1 MERTVIRSSLPVR
14 EWTAAARRARAAVLA
29 AVVAFGPLAV
39 GAQAPKGASDAAL
52 AERVQSVVDRPEFR
66 HANWGVEFY
75 SLDSGKEV
83 YSLNGDKFFV
93 PGSTTKLLTM
103 GSALGLLGADYRFH
117 TRVYRTGPI
126 GSDGTLDGDLVLVAS
141 GDANLSGRIQKDG
154 TLAFEN
160 EDHSYDASPDTKAV
174 PGDPLLVIRDIAAQV
189 RAHGIRKISGRVLI
203 DATLFPEG
211 ERELGT
217 GVVISPIIVNDN
229 LVDVVITPGA
239 KAGAPVSLA
248 ISPATPYVRFVN
260 QATTASADSEPHIRW
275 SSDVKN
281 PDGSHTV
288 TVTGTMP
295 AGKQAILFSYAVPE
309 PSRFAQVA
317 LVKALEEKG
326 VRATLP
332 AATTKPN
339 FKTLAASYTDT
350 NVVAEHVSPPLS
362 EEVKVTLKV
371 SQNLRA
377 SAMPYVLGAILAHD
391 GSAQAGF
398 AKEREFLQ
406 QKLGLDISGAS
417 QGDGAGGSAHFTPNF
432 MVRFLAAM
440 AKQKDFDKYFAALP
454 VLGRDGT
461 LWNIQTSSPAAGHVH
476 AKTGTYVE
484 DDLLNNGM
492 IVDGKGL
499 AGYMTTA
506 DGRKLAF
513 AIYANNVPV
522 SLDPDA
528 ITKIVG
534 QAVGEVAAA
543 GYEAQP

>member
-1 MERTVIRSSLPVR
+1 MARVTMRS
-14 EWTAAARRARAAVLA
+14 AAMGLGMA
-29 AVVAFGPLAV
+29 AVVCMSAGAA
-39 GAQAPKGASDAAL
+39 AQAGRGASGERAGAGGGGAL
-52 AERVQSVVDRPEFR
+52 EARVRSIIERPEFS
-66 HANWGVEFY
+66 HSTWGVELY
-75 SLDSGKEV
+75 SLDSGRTV
-83 YSLNGDKFFV
+83 YSINGDKLFV

-117 TRVYRTGPI
+117 TRVYRTGPVR
-126 GSDGTLDGDLVLVAS
+126 SDGTLDGDLVLVAS
-141 GDANLSGRIQKDG
+141 GDANLSGRIRKDG

-160 EDHSYDASPDTKAV
+160 EDHSYDGSPDTRAV
-174 PGDPLLVIRDIAAQV
+174 PGDPLLVIRDLAAQV
-189 RAHGIRKISGRVLI
+189 RAHGIKRVGGRVLI

-229 LVDVVITPGA
+229 LVDVTITPGA
-239 KAGAPVSLA
+239 EPGAPVALDV
-248 ISPATPYVRFVN
+248 SPVTPYVRFVN
-260 QATTASADSEPHIRW
+260 QATTSSADSQPHIRW
-275 SSDVKN
+275 SNDVTN

-295 AGKQAILFSYAVPE
+295 AGKPGVLFSYAVPE

-317 LVKALEEKG
+317 LVMALDEKG
-326 VRATLP
+326 VRAALP
-332 AATTKPN
+332 PPAETPDFEK
-339 FKTLAASYTDT
+339 LSASYTDA
-350 NVVAEHVSPPLS
+350 NLVAEHVSPPLS

-371 SQNLRA
+371 SQNLHA
-377 SAMPYVLGAILAHD
+377 STMPYVLGAVLAKD
-391 GSAQAGF
+391 GSARAGF
-398 AKEREFLQ
+398 AKEREFLTDT
-406 QKLGLDISGAS
+406 LGLDISGAS
-417 QGDGAGGSAHFTPNF
+417 QADGAGGSAHFTPAF

-440 AKQKDFDKYFAALP
+440 AQRSDYQKYFAALP
-454 VLGRDGT
+454 ILGRDGT
-461 LWNIQTSSPAAGHVH
+461 LWNIQTDSPAAGHVH

-484 DDLLNNGM
+484 EDLLNDGL

-506 DGRKLAF
+506 DGERLAF

-522 SLDPDA
+522 SLEPDA

-543 GYEAQP
+543 AYELR

>member
-1 MERTVIRSSLPVR
+1 MARVR
-14 EWTAAARRARAAVLA
+14 MSAAWGMRGIVGGLLMAGAAAAL
-29 AVVAFGPLAV
+29 
-39 GAQAPKGASDAAL
+39 GAQAPRAASGGTL
-52 AERVQSVVDRPEFR
+52 EERVTSIVEQPAFKHST
-66 HANWGVEFY
+66 WGVEFY
-75 SLDSGKEV
+75 SLDSGKTI
-83 YSLNGDKFFV
+83 YSMNGDKLFV

-126 GSDGTLDGDLVLVAS
+126 RSDGTLDGDLVLVAS
-141 GDANLSGRIQKDG
+141 GDANLSGRLRKDG

-160 EDHSYDASPDTKAV
+160 EDHSYDGSPDTKAV
-174 PGDPLLVIRDIAAQV
+174 PGDPLAVIRDIAAQV
-189 RAHGIRKISGRVLI
+189 RSHGITRIGGRVLI

-217 GVVISPIIVNDN
+217 GVVISPIIMNDN
-229 LVDVVITPGA
+229 LVDVTIAPGA
-239 KAGAPVSLA
+239 KPGAPVSLDV
-248 ISPATPYVRFVN
+248 SPVTSYVRFVN
-260 QATTASADSEPHIRW
+260 QATTSSADSQPYIHW
-275 SSDVKN
+275 SSDITN

-288 TVTGTMP
+288 TVAGTMP
-295 AGKQAILFSYAVPE
+295 AGKPAILFSYAVPE

-317 LVKALEEKG
+317 LVMALEEKG
-326 VRATLP
+326 VHAALP
-332 AATTKPN
+332 PPTEKPD
-339 FKTLAASYTDT
+339 FQALSASYTDA

-371 SQNLRA
+371 SQNLHA

-391 GSAQAGF
+391 GSARAGF
-398 AKEREFLQ
+398 AQERAFL
-406 QKLGLDISGAS
+406 KDTLGLDISGAS
-417 QGDGAGGSAHFTPNF
+417 QADGAGGSAHFTPSF

-440 AKQKDFDKYFAALP
+440 SKRGDFQKYFAALP

-461 LWNIQTSSPAAGHVH
+461 LWNIQTDSPAAGHVH

-484 DDLLNNGM
+484 QDLLNNGM

-522 SLDPDA
+522 SLDPDDV
-528 ITKIVG
+528 TEIVG
-534 QAVGEVAAA
+534 QAVGAVAAA
-543 GYEAQP
+543 GYQAQP

>member
-1 MERTVIRSSLPVR
+1 MVRATKRSAGRWIGVM
-14 EWTAAARRARAAVLA
+14 A
-29 AVVAFGPLAV
+29 AVVCVTTGVAAQ
-39 GAQAPKGASDAAL
+39 GAGGGGRSGGGTLEA
-52 AERVQSVVDRPEFR
+52 RVRSVIERPEFR
-66 HANWGVEFY
+66 HSTWGVEFY
-75 SLDSGKEV
+75 SLDSGKTV
-83 YSLNGDKFFV
+83 FSVNGDKLFV

-126 GSDGTLDGDLVLVAS
+126 RNDGTLDGDLVLVAS
-141 GDANLSGRIQKDG
+141 GDANLSGRIGKDG

-160 EDHSYDASPDTKAV
+160 EDHSYDGSPDTKAV
-174 PGDPLLVIRDIAAQV
+174 PGDPLLVIRDIAQQV
-189 RAHGIRKISGRVLI
+189 RKHGITRIGGRVLV
-203 DATLFPEG
+203 DASLFPEG

-229 LVDVVITPGA
+229 LVDVTIAPGATPGA
-239 KAGAPVSLA
+239 PASLA
-248 ISPATPYVRFVN
+248 VSPATSYVRFVN
-260 QATTASADSEPHIRW
+260 QATTASADSQPHIRW
-275 SSDVKN
+275 SNDVTN

-295 AGKQAILFSYAVPE
+295 AGKPAVLFSYAVPE
-309 PSRFAQVA
+309 PSRFAQMA
-317 LVKALEEKG
+317 LVMALDEKG
-326 VRATLP
+326 VRAALP
-332 AATTKPN
+332 PSAEKPD
-339 FKTLAASYTDT
+339 FQKLSASYTDA
-350 NVVAEHVSPPLS
+350 NLVAEHVSPPLS

-371 SQNLRA
+371 SQNLHA
-377 SAMPYVLGAILAHD
+377 SAMPYVLGAILAKD
-391 GSAQAGF
+391 GSARAGF
-398 AKEREFLQ
+398 AKELEFL
-406 QKLGLDISGAS
+406 KDTLGLDISGAS
-417 QGDGAGGSAHFTPNF
+417 QGDGAGGSAHFTPSF

-440 AKQKDFDKYFAALP
+440 AGRPDFQKYFTALP
-454 VLGRDGT
+454 ILGRDGT
-461 LWNIQTSSPAAGHVH
+461 LWNIQTDSPAAGHVH

-484 DDLLNNGM
+484 DDLLNNGL

-543 GYEAQP
+543 GYEVRP

>member
-1 MERTVIRSSLPVR
+1 MG
-14 EWTAAARRARAAVLA
+14 AAVA
-29 AVVAFGPLAV
+29 CIPWAV
-39 GAQAPKGASDAAL
+39 GAQAPQASEAQHGAAL
-52 AERVQSVVDRPEFR
+52 SERVQEIVGRPEFR
-66 HANWGVEFY
+66 HATWGVEFY
-75 SLDSGKEV
+75 SLDSGKTI

-126 GSDGTLDGDLVLVAS
+126 RSDGTLDGDLVLVAS

-160 EDHSYDASPDTKAV
+160 EDHSYDGSPDTKAV

-189 RAHGIRKISGRVLI
+189 RAKGIRKIAGRVLV

-211 ERELGT
+211 DRELGT
-217 GVVISPIIVNDN
+217 GVVISPIVVNDN

-239 KAGAPVSLA
+239 RPGAAVSLD

-260 QATTASADSEPHIRW
+260 KATTVSADSEPHIRW
-275 SSDVKN
+275 SSDITN

-288 TVTGTMP
+288 TVTGRMP

-317 LVKALEEKG
+317 LVKALDEKG
-326 VRATLP
+326 VRAPLP
-332 AATTKPN
+332 PVTARPD
-339 FKTLAASYTDT
+339 FKALAASYTDA
-350 NVVAEHVSPPLS
+350 NVVAEHISPPLS

-371 SQNLRA
+371 SQNLHA
-377 SAMPYVLGAILAHD
+377 SAMPYTLGAILAHE

-398 AKEREFLQ
+398 DKEREFLQ
-406 QKLGLDISGAS
+406 QTLGLDISGAS
-417 QGDGAGGSAHFTPNF
+417 QGDGAGGSAHFTPAF

-440 AKQKDFDKYFAALP
+440 AKQKDFQKYYTALP

-461 LWNIQTSSPAAGHVH
+461 LWNIQTSSPAAGNVH
-476 AKTGTYVE
+476 AKTGTFVQE
-484 DDLLNNGM
+484 DLLNDGM
-492 IVDGKGL
+492 LVDGKGL

-513 AIYANNVPV
+513 AIYSNNVPV

>member
-1 MERTVIRSSLPVR
+1 MARTMAVAAGVAL
-14 EWTAAARRARAAVLA
+14 TAA
-29 AVVAFGPLAV
+29 GV
-39 GAQAPKGASDAAL
+39 GAQAPEVVSGGAL
-52 AERVQSVVDRPEFR
+52 GERVRSIIERPEFQ
-66 HANWGVEFY
+66 HSSWGVEFY
-75 SLDSGKEV
+75 SLDSGKTV
-83 YSLNGDKFFV
+83 YSINGDKLFV

-126 GSDGTLDGDLVLVAS
+126 RSDGTLDGDLVLVAS
-141 GDANLSGRIQKDG
+141 GDANLSGRIRKDG

-160 EDHSYDASPDTKAV
+160 EDHSYDGSPDTKAV

-189 RAHGIRKISGRVLI
+189 RARGITRIGGRVLV

-211 ERELGT
+211 DRELGT

-229 LVDVVITPGA
+229 LVDVTITPGTQP
-239 KAGAPVSLA
+239 GEPVSLDV
-248 ISPATPYVRFVN
+248 SPTTPYVRFVN
-260 QATTASADSEPHIRW
+260 QATTASADSQPHIRW
-275 SSDVKN
+275 SSDVTN

-295 AGKQAILFSYAVPE
+295 ARKPAVLFSYAVPE

-317 LVKALEEKG
+317 LVMALDEKG
-326 VRATLP
+326 VRAALP
-332 AATTKPN
+332 PAEKPD
-339 FKTLAASYTDT
+339 FEALAASYADA
-350 NVVAEHVSPPLS
+350 NLVAEHVSPPLS

-371 SQNLRA
+371 SQNLHA

-391 GSAQAGF
+391 GSPRAGF
-398 AKEREFLQ
+398 EKEREFL
-406 QKLGLDISGAS
+406 KDTLGLDISGAS
-417 QGDGAGGSAHFTPNF
+417 QGDGAGGSAHFTPSF

-440 AKQKDFDKYFAALP
+440 AKRPDFQKYFDALP

-461 LWNIQTSSPAAGHVH
+461 LWNIQTGSPAAGHVH

-484 DDLLNNGM
+484 EDLLNNGL

-499 AGYMTTA
+499 AGYVTTA
-506 DGRKLAF
+506 DGRRLAF

-543 GYEAQP
+543 GYEVHP

>member
-1 MERTVIRSSLPVR
+1 MVAV
-14 EWTAAARRARAAVLA
+14 AAASGWVAA
-29 AVVAFGPLAV
+29 GV
-39 GAQAPKGASDAAL
+39 GAQAPKAASGGSL
-52 AERVQSVVDRPEFR
+52 GERIESIIERPEFR
-66 HANWGVEFY
+66 HSTWGVEFY
-75 SLDSGKEV
+75 SLDSGKTV
-83 YSLNGDKFFV
+83 FSVNGDKLFV

-103 GSALGLLGADYRFH
+103 GSALGLLGADYRFR

-126 GSDGTLDGDLVLVAS
+126 RNDGTLDGDLVLVAS
-141 GDANLSGRIQKDG
+141 GDANLSGRIGKDG

-160 EDHSYDASPDTKAV
+160 EDHSYDGSPDTKAV
-174 PGDPLLVIRDIAAQV
+174 PGDPLLVIRDIAQQV
-189 RAHGIRKISGRVLI
+189 RKHGITRVGGRVLV
-203 DATLFPEG
+203 DASLFPEG

-229 LVDVVITPGA
+229 LVDVTITPGA
-239 KAGAPVSLA
+239 TPGAPVSLDV
-248 ISPATPYVRFVN
+248 SPATPYVRFVN
-260 QATTASADSEPHIRW
+260 QATTASADSQPHIRW
-275 SSDVKN
+275 SNNVTN

-295 AGKQAILFSYAVPE
+295 AGKPAVLFSYAVPE
-309 PSRFAQVA
+309 PSRFAQMA
-317 LVKALEEKG
+317 LVMALGEKG
-326 VRATLP
+326 VRAALP
-332 AATTKPN
+332 PSTEKPD
-339 FKTLAASYTDT
+339 FEKLSASYTDA

-371 SQNLRA
+371 SQNLHA
-377 SAMPYVLGAILAHD
+377 SAMPYVLGAILAKD
-391 GSAQAGF
+391 GSARAGF
-398 AKEREFLQ
+398 AKELEFL
-406 QKLGLDISGAS
+406 KDTLGLDISGAS
-417 QGDGAGGSAHFTPNF
+417 QGDGAGGSAHFTPSF

-440 AKQKDFDKYFAALP
+440 ASRPDFQKYFTALP
-454 VLGRDGT
+454 ILGRDGT
-461 LWNIQTSSPAAGHVH
+461 LWNIHTNSPAAGHVH

-484 DDLLNNGM
+484 EDLLNNGLM
-492 IVDGKGL
+492 VDGKGL

-543 GYEAQP
+543 GYEAR

>member
-1 MERTVIRSSLPVR
+1 MSSSTARAVMESWRC
-14 EWTAAARRARAAVLA
+14 AAAVAVAVACVPWAA
-29 AVVAFGPLAV
+29 
-39 GAQAPKGASDAAL
+39 GAQAPRTSAARSDAAL
-52 AERVQSVVDRPEFR
+52 AQRIQSIVERPEFR
-66 HANWGVEFY
+66 HSTWGVEFY
-75 SLDSGKEV
+75 SLDSGKTV
-83 YSLNGDKFFV
+83 YSLNGDKLFV

-126 GSDGTLDGDLVLVAS
+126 TSDGTLDGDLVLVAS

-160 EDHSYDASPDTKAV
+160 EDHSYDGSPDTKAV

-189 RAHGIRKISGRVLI
+189 RARGIRKISGRVLV

-239 KAGAPVSLA
+239 GPGAPVSLNV
-248 ISPATPYVRFVN
+248 SPATPYVRFVN
-260 QATTASADSEPHIRW
+260 EATTGSADSQPHIRW
-275 SSDVKN
+275 SSDLTN

-295 AGKQAILFSYAVPE
+295 VGKQAVLFSYAVPE

-317 LVKALEEKG
+317 LVKALDGEGVQAALPPPTEKPDFE
-326 VRATLP
+326 A
-332 AATTKPN
+332 
-339 FKTLAASYTDT
+339 LAAAYTDA

-371 SQNLRA
+371 SQNLHA

-391 GSAQAGF
+391 GSPRAGF
-398 AKEREFLQ
+398 EKERDFLQ
-406 QKLGLDISGAS
+406 HELGLDISGAS
-417 QGDGAGGSAHFTPNF
+417 QGDGAGGSAHFTPAF

-440 AKQKDFDKYFAALP
+440 AERKDFPSYFAALP

-499 AGYMTTA
+499 AGYLTTA

-522 SLDPDA
+522 SMDPDA

-543 GYEAQP
+543 GYEARP

>member
-1 MERTVIRSSLPVR
+1 MARSLMARGMGV
-14 EWTAAARRARAAVLA
+14 TAGIVFAVA
-29 AVVAFGPLAV
+29 GAQ
-39 GAQAPKGASDAAL
+39 AQAPKGAGGGAL
-52 AERVQSVVDRPEFR
+52 AERIQSIIGRPEFQ
-66 HANWGVEFY
+66 HSTWGVEFY
-75 SLDSGKEV
+75 SLDLGKTV
-83 YSLNGDKFFV
+83 YSLNGDKLFV

-126 GSDGTLDGDLVLVAS
+126 KSDGTLDGDLVLVAS

-160 EDHSYDASPDTKAV
+160 EDHSYDGSPDTKAV

-189 RAHGIRKISGRVLI
+189 RKHGITRIGGRVLV

-211 ERELGT
+211 DRELGT
-217 GVVISPIIVNDN
+217 GVVISPIVVNDN
-229 LVDVVITPGA
+229 LVDVTITPGA
-239 KAGAPVSLA
+239 KPGAPLSLEV
-248 ISPATPYVRFVN
+248 SPATPYVRFVN
-260 QATTASADSEPHIRW
+260 EATTASADSQPHIRW
-275 SSDVKN
+275 AKDLTN

-295 AGKQAILFSYAVPE
+295 AGKPAVLFSYAVPE
-309 PSRFAQVA
+309 PSRYAQVA
-317 LVKALEEKG
+317 LVMALDEKG
-326 VRATLP
+326 VRAALP
-332 AATTKPN
+332 PPTGKPD
-339 FKTLAASYTDT
+339 FEELAASYTDA
-350 NVVAEHVSPPLS
+350 NAVAEHISPPLS

-371 SQNLRA
+371 SQNLHA
-377 SAMPYVLGAILAHD
+377 STMPYVLGAVLARD
-391 GSAQAGF
+391 GSPRAGF
-398 AKEREFLQ
+398 TMEHGFLRDS
-406 QKLGLDISGAS
+406 LGLDISGAS
-417 QGDGAGGSAHFTPNF
+417 QGDGAGGSAHFTPSF

-440 AKQKDFDKYFAALP
+440 AKRADFQKYFAALP

-461 LWNIQTSSPAAGHVH
+461 LWNIQTDSPAAGHVH

-484 DDLLNNGM
+484 EDLLNNGL

-506 DGRKLAF
+506 DGRRLAF

-543 GYEAQP
+543 GYETR

>member
-1 MERTVIRSSLPVR
+1 MARTMNRSAKLVGVVIAGVACV
-14 EWTAAARRARAAVLA
+14 AAS
-29 AVVAFGPLAV
+29 V
-39 GAQAPKGASDAAL
+39 GAQAPKQGGGGGETLDA
-52 AERVQSVVDRPEFR
+52 RVRSVIERPEFR
-66 HANWGVEFY
+66 HSTWGVEFY
-75 SLDSGKEV
+75 SLDSGKTV
-83 YSLNGDKFFV
+83 YSINGDKLFV

-117 TRVYRTGPI
+117 TRVYGTGPI
-126 GSDGTLDGDLVLVAS
+126 RSDGTLDGDLVLVAS
-141 GDANLSGRIQKDG
+141 GDANLSGRIRKDG
-154 TLAFEN
+154 ALAFEN
-160 EDHSYDASPDTKAV
+160 EDHSYDGSPDTKAV
-174 PGDPLLVIRDIAAQV
+174 PGDPLLVIRDIASQV
-189 RAHGIRKISGRVLI
+189 RAHGITKIGGRVLV

-229 LVDVVITPGA
+229 LVDVTITPGSA
-239 KAGAPVSLA
+239 PGTPVSLQ
-248 ISPATPYVRFVN
+248 ILPATPYVHFVN
-260 QATTASADSEPHIRW
+260 QATTSSADSQPHIRW
-275 SSDVKN
+275 SNDVTN

-295 AGKQAILFSYAVPE
+295 AGRPAVLFSYAVPE

-317 LVKALEEKG
+317 LVMALDEKG
-326 VRATLP
+326 VRAALP
-332 AATTKPN
+332 PPTEKADFQASS
-339 FKTLAASYTDT
+339 ASYSDA
-350 NVVAEHVSPPLS
+350 NLVAEHVSPPLS

-371 SQNLRA
+371 SQNLHA
-377 SAMPYVLGAILAHD
+377 SAMPYVLGAILAKD
-391 GSAQAGF
+391 GSPRAGF
-398 AKEREFLQ
+398 VKEREFL
-406 QKLGLDISGAS
+406 KDTLGLDVSGAS
-417 QGDGAGGSAHFTPNF
+417 QGDGAGGSAHFTPSF

-440 AKQKDFDKYFAALP
+440 AKRSDFQKYFTALP
-454 VLGRDGT
+454 ILGRDGT
-461 LWNIQTSSPAAGHVH
+461 LWNIQTDSPAAGHVH

-484 DDLLNNGM
+484 EDLLNNGL

-506 DGRKLAF
+506 DGRRLAF

-543 GYEAQP
+543 GYEAR

>member
-1 MERTVIRSSLPVR
+1 MGRGV
-14 EWTAAARRARAAVLA
+14 
-29 AVVAFGPLAV
+29 VVAAGVALAV
-39 GAQAPKGASDAAL
+39 TPAGAQAPKAASGGAL
-52 AERVQSVVDRPEFR
+52 GERIQSIIERPEFQ
-66 HANWGVEFY
+66 HSTWGVEFY
-75 SLDSGKEV
+75 SLDSGKTV
-83 YSLNGDKFFV
+83 YSLNGDKLFV

-126 GSDGTLDGDLVLVAS
+126 RSDGTLDGDLVLVAS
-141 GDANLSGRIQKDG
+141 GDPNLSGRIQKDG
-154 TLAFEN
+154 TLSFEN
-160 EDHSYDASPDTKAV
+160 EDHSYDGSPDTKAV

-189 RAHGIRKISGRVLI
+189 RKHGITRIGGRVLV

-211 ERELGT
+211 DRELGT

-229 LVDVVITPGA
+229 LVDVTITPGA
-239 KAGAPVSLA
+239 QPGAPVSLEV
-248 ISPATPYVRFVN
+248 SPATPYVRFVN
-260 QATTASADSEPHIRW
+260 EATTASADSQPHIRW
-275 SSDVKN
+275 SNDVTN

-295 AGKQAILFSYAVPE
+295 AGKPAVLFSYAVPE

-317 LVKALEEKG
+317 LVKALDEKG
-326 VRATLP
+326 VRAALP
-332 AATTKPN
+332 PPTEKPD
-339 FKTLAASYTDT
+339 FEELSASYTDA
-350 NVVAEHVSPPLS
+350 NVVAEHISPPLS

-371 SQNLRA
+371 SQNLHA
-377 SAMPYVLGAILAHD
+377 STMPYVLGAVLAHD
-391 GSAQAGF
+391 GAPRAGF
-398 AKEREFLQ
+398 EMEHEFLQ
-406 QKLGLDISGAS
+406 DTLGLDISGAS
-417 QGDGAGGSAHFTPNF
+417 QGDGAGGSAHFTPSF

-440 AKQKDFDKYFAALP
+440 SKRPDFQKYFTALP

-461 LWNIQTSSPAAGHVH
+461 LWNIQTDSPAAGHVH

-484 DDLLNNGM
+484 EDLLNNGL

-506 DGRKLAF
+506 DGRGLAF

-543 GYEAQP
+543 GYEAHP